1 MAPNPPS
8 PKRGPN
14 DVNDDIEAFE
24 QAVRSRLEDFRNRWL
39 GPEETR
45 EEAIARKVEPYRKLE
60 QLDKQQYRV
69 ATKNMRDDLDRMLEW
84 MDRIDA
90 EETAPLKSK

>member
-1 MAPNPPS
+1 MTPNPSS

-39 GPEETR
+39 GQEETR
-45 EEAIARKVEPYRKLE
+45 EEAIARKAEPYRKLE

-69 ATKNMRDDLDRMLEW
+69 ATKNMRDDLDKMLEW

-90 EETAPLKSK
+90 EESASLKSK